1 MVQGMGPEERMSH
14 TGPGRV
20 GFRLSGLLCSLLLV
34 TVVACKKK
42 PIVEEVVEEISIYP
56 ELGCLEGT
64 KAVGTPPPMGTEV
77 WCATT
82 QEGNSY
88 RNGAAIEWYNNEQRK
103 SAGSYENGM
112 KSGQWEF
119 WYPHGVPQEQGTFVR
134 GVKDGYWTEFNP
146 SGGRSSEGQ
155 MVAGKEH
162 GKWIYWQDD
171 GSRTE
176 GEWVLGQKT
185 GKWIDF
191 GTDDKPMRE
200 RIYRNGRML
209 SQRELGTEDEDE

>member
-88 RNGAAIEWYNNEQRK
+88 RNGAAIEWYNNEHCAQLLRFNGAVSARRYRAILGEDKYQYMAVYEFKDEAAFERFQRSEEFAELLK
-103 SAGSYENGM
+103 DYDRHWEGVSERHRAGYV
-112 KSGQWEF
+112 QVF
-119 WYPHGVPQEQGTFVR
+119 P
-134 GVKDGYWTEFNP
+134 
-146 SGGRSSEGQ
+146 
-155 MVAGKEH
+155 
-162 GKWIYWQDD
+162 
-171 GSRTE
+171 
-176 GEWVLGQKT
+176 
-185 GKWIDF
+185 
-191 GTDDKPMRE
+191 
-200 RIYRNGRML
+200 
-209 SQRELGTEDEDE
+209 